1 MLIKDSVAVVTGGA
15 SGLGLATTKRLLDA
29 GGSVVV
35 IDLKGEDVV
44 AELGPRAKFVA
55 TDVTNVLKSDPGV
68 LGNAAKLRD
77 LIESKLLPNFNF
89 GRMTQLAMGRNWAKA
104 SPEQQTA
111 LTREFQ
117 TLLVRTYSNA
127 LTQYRNQQI
136 DFKPLKAKPE
146 DTDVIVRTEVRQAG
160 AKPVQIDYALD
171 KQGDSWKV
179 YDVMVAGVSLV
190 TNYRDSFAQEVRAGG
205 IDGLI
210 KSLKDK
216 NKQLDPT
223 VSAKK

>member
-1 MLIKDSVAVVTGGA
+1 V
-15 SGLGLATTKRLLDA
+15 
-29 GGSVVV
+29 
-35 IDLKGEDVV
+35 
-44 AELGPRAKFVA
+44 
-55 TDVTNVLKSDPGV
+55 
-68 LGNAAKLRD
+68 
-77 LIESKLLPNFNF
+77 NFR
-89 GRMTQLAMGRNWAKA
+89 RMTAASVGPGWRKA
-104 SPEQQTA
+104 TPEQQA
-111 LTREFQ
+111 RLQDEFK

-127 LTQYRNQQI
+127 LTQYRNQVI

-171 KQGDSWKV
+171 RQADGWKV

-190 TNYRDSFAQEVRAGG
+190 TNYRDSFGQEVRTGG

-216 NKQLDPT
+216 NKQLETT
-223 VSAKK
+223 VQAKK

>member
-1 MLIKDSVAVVTGGA
+1 VLPYFDFAHMTRLAVGKDWKQA
-15 SGLGLATTKRLLDA
+15 SADQKAQL
-29 GGSVVV
+29 
-35 IDLKGEDVV
+35 
-44 AELGPRAKFVA
+44 
-55 TDVTNVLKSDPGV
+55 
-68 LGNAAKLRD
+68 
-77 LIESKLLPNFNF
+77 
-89 GRMTQLAMGRNWAKA
+89 TQ
-104 SPEQQTA
+104 
-111 LTREFQ
+111 EFK

-146 DTDVIVRTEVRQAG
+146 DTDVVVRTEVRQAG
-160 AKPVQIDYALD
+160 AKPVQIDYSLD
-171 KQGDSWKV
+171 KQGDNWKV

-190 TNYRDSFAQEVRAGG
+190 TNYRDSFGQEVRAGG

-216 NKQLDPT
+216 NKQLETT

>member
-1 MLIKDSVAVVTGGA
+1 MTKTLSLLAALALSLGVQFAAFANTIAPDALVKGVTDDVIAIVRQDKAIQAGDTRKAVELVETKVLPYFDFAHMTRLAVGKDW
-15 SGLGLATTKRLLDA
+15 R
-29 GGSVVV
+29 
-35 IDLKGEDVV
+35 
-44 AELGPRAKFVA
+44 
-55 TDVTNVLKSDPGV
+55 
-68 LGNAAKLRD
+68 
-77 LIESKLLPNFNF
+77 
-89 GRMTQLAMGRNWAKA
+89 QA
-104 SPEQQTA
+104 SPEQKAA
-111 LTREFQ
+111 LTQEFKN
-117 TLLVRTYSNA
+117 LLVRTYSNA

-146 DTDVIVRTEVRQAG
+146 DTDVVVRTEVRQPG
-160 AKPVQIDYALD
+160 AKPVQIDYSLD

-190 TNYRDSFAQEVRAGG
+190 TNYRDSFGQEVRAGG

-216 NKQLDPT
+216 NKQLETT

>member
-1 MLIKDSVAVVTGGA
+1 MTKTLSLLAALALSLGVQFAAFANNIAPDALVKGVTDDVIAIVRQDKAIQSGDTRKAVDLVETKVLPYFDFAHMTRLAVGKDWRQA
-15 SGLGLATTKRLLDA
+15 
-29 GGSVVV
+29 
-35 IDLKGEDVV
+35 
-44 AELGPRAKFVA
+44 
-55 TDVTNVLKSDPGV
+55 N
-68 LGNAAKLRD
+68 
-77 LIESKLLPNFNF
+77 
-89 GRMTQLAMGRNWAKA
+89 
-104 SPEQQTA
+104 PEQKAA
-111 LTREFQ
+111 LTHEFK

-127 LTQYRNQQI
+127 LTQYRNQVI

-171 KQGDSWKV
+171 KQADGWKV

-190 TNYRDSFAQEVRAGG
+190 TNYRDSFGQEVRAGG

-216 NKQLDPT
+216 NKQLETT
-223 VSAKK
+223 VQAKK

>member
-1 MLIKDSVAVVTGGA
+1 MTKTLSLLAALALSLGVQFAAFANNIAPDALVKGVTDDVIAIVRQDKAIQSGDTRKAVDLVETKVLPYFDFAHMTRLAVGKDWRQA
-15 SGLGLATTKRLLDA
+15 
-29 GGSVVV
+29 
-35 IDLKGEDVV
+35 
-44 AELGPRAKFVA
+44 
-55 TDVTNVLKSDPGV
+55 N
-68 LGNAAKLRD
+68 
-77 LIESKLLPNFNF
+77 
-89 GRMTQLAMGRNWAKA
+89 
-104 SPEQQTA
+104 PEQKAA
-111 LTREFQ
+111 LTHEFK

-127 LTQYRNQQI
+127 LTQYRNQVI

-171 KQGDSWKV
+171 RQADGWKV

-190 TNYRDSFAQEVRAGG
+190 TNYRDSFGQEVRTGG

-216 NKQLDPT
+216 NKQLETT
-223 VSAKK
+223 VQAKK

>member
-1 MLIKDSVAVVTGGA
+1 MKKVASLLAALAFGIGIQFNAFADAIAPDALVKSVTDDVITIVRQDKAIQSGDTRKAVELVETKVLPYFDFAHMTRLAVGKDWKQANADQKAV
-15 SGLGLATTKRLLDA
+15 L
-29 GGSVVV
+29 
-35 IDLKGEDVV
+35 
-44 AELGPRAKFVA
+44 
-55 TDVTNVLKSDPGV
+55 TN
-68 LGNAAKLRD
+68 
-77 LIESKLLPNFNF
+77 
-89 GRMTQLAMGRNWAKA
+89 
-104 SPEQQTA
+104 
-111 LTREFQ
+111 EFK

-146 DTDVIVRTEVRQAG
+146 ETDVIVRTEVRQPG
-160 AKPVQIDYALD
+160 AKAVQIDYNLE
-171 KQGDSWKV
+171 KQGDNWKV

-190 TNYRDSFAQEVRAGG
+190 TNYRDSFGQEVRSGG

-216 NKQLDPT
+216 NKQIDPA

>member
-1 MLIKDSVAVVTGGA
+1 
-15 SGLGLATTKRLLDA
+15 
-29 GGSVVV
+29 
-35 IDLKGEDVV
+35 
-44 AELGPRAKFVA
+44 
-55 TDVTNVLKSDPGV
+55 
-68 LGNAAKLRD
+68 
-77 LIESKLLPNFNF
+77 
-89 GRMTQLAMGRNWAKA
+89 
-104 SPEQQTA
+104 
-111 LTREFQ
+111 
-117 TLLVRTYSNA
+117 VRTYSNA
-127 LTQYRNQQI
+127 LTQYRNQVI

-190 TNYRDSFAQEVRAGG
+190 TNYRDSFGQEVRAGG

-216 NKQLDPT
+216 NKQLETT
-223 VSAKK
+223 VQAKK

>member
-1 MLIKDSVAVVTGGA
+1 MKKISSLIAALVL
-15 SGLGLATTKRLLDA
+15 GLGVQFAALADTVAPDALVKGVTDDVITIVRQDKAIQAGDTRKAVELVETKVLPYFDFAHMTRLAVGKDWKQASADQKAQL
-29 GGSVVV
+29 
-35 IDLKGEDVV
+35 
-44 AELGPRAKFVA
+44 
-55 TDVTNVLKSDPGV
+55 
-68 LGNAAKLRD
+68 
-77 LIESKLLPNFNF
+77 
-89 GRMTQLAMGRNWAKA
+89 TQ
-104 SPEQQTA
+104 
-111 LTREFQ
+111 EFK

-146 DTDVIVRTEVRQAG
+146 DTDVVVRTEVRQPG
-160 AKPVQIDYALD
+160 AKPVQIDYSLD

-190 TNYRDSFAQEVRAGG
+190 TNYRDSFGQEVRAGG

-216 NKQLDPT
+216 NKQLETT
-223 VSAKK
+223 VASKK

>member
-1 MLIKDSVAVVTGGA
+1 MKKISSLIATLVL
-15 SGLGLATTKRLLDA
+15 GLGVQFAALADTVAPDALVKGVTDDVITIVRQDKAIQSGDTRKAVELVETKVLPYFDFAHMTRLAVGKDWKQASADQKAQL
-29 GGSVVV
+29 
-35 IDLKGEDVV
+35 
-44 AELGPRAKFVA
+44 
-55 TDVTNVLKSDPGV
+55 
-68 LGNAAKLRD
+68 
-77 LIESKLLPNFNF
+77 
-89 GRMTQLAMGRNWAKA
+89 TQ
-104 SPEQQTA
+104 
-111 LTREFQ
+111 EFK

-146 DTDVIVRTEVRQAG
+146 DTDVVVRTEVRQAG
-160 AKPVQIDYALD
+160 AKPVQIDYSLD
-171 KQGDSWKV
+171 KQGDNWKV

-190 TNYRDSFAQEVRAGG
+190 TNYRDSFGQEVRAGG

-216 NKQLDPT
+216 NKQLETT